1 MAVGWNFDQKEVQEM
16 NFTPVPIGNH
26 RVRIEEVIEK
36 ISTKGNPMYEMKFKV
51 SGHNGF
57 VWYYLTFDQGNS
69 AIVNTILMQIFE
81 SFNIPVGN
89 LEPVIWKGKV
99 GGIRVKHEE
108 HNGEVRAKVQ
118 YFLSQEQMANLPA
131 WQDSAGVASAT
142 NNNAPF
148 AEIKDDDIQF

>member
-1 MAVGWNFDQKEVQEM
+1 MAVGWNFNQSEAQEM

-36 ISTKGNPMYEMKFKV
+36 TSKQGNPMYEIKLKA
-51 SGHNGF
+51 SGHGGF
-57 VWYYLTFDQGNS
+57 IWYYLVFDQGNS
-69 AIVNTILMQIFE
+69 AITNTKLMQIFE
-81 SFNIPVGN
+81 SFSIPVGN
-89 LEPVIWKGKV
+89 LEPHVWKGKV
-99 GGIRVKHEE
+99 GAIRVKHEE
-108 HNGEVRAKVQ
+108 YNGEVRAKVQ